1 MRWVVTV
8 VIAGALGCIGEVTG
22 GVGQPFG
29 PGPSLG
35 GVAGGQSGSG
45 VAGGDSSPSAMGV
58 TVLHRLSQAELR
70 NVLTEAL
77 DAQAARSLPDLKD
90 PLVFGLDTNA
100 DALTVSASTVD
111 SMFET
116 AKAIAS
122 KVTPASLGTCAQ
134 GMAER
139 ACAQQ
144 RIAKLALQ
152 LLRRPATQEDLTSYL
167 MLWDAVQAR
176 EGATVATQAVVERL
190 LMTPD
195 FLYHVQIG
203 DPTTGKLNDFEM
215 AARLSFLTWESLPDQ
230 ALFDAAAAGTL
241 TTPAGVQVQLE
252 RLLKDAKAQRTM
264 RRFFELWSDLAKLDD
279 LTKDPSVY
287 SGFAALKA
295 PMREEFSLF
304 MTDLLDRNGT
314 LRELLT
320 SRTGFVDAEL
330 ASLYGVTPPTS
341 GTSKVTLPADRA
353 AGLLTQGA
361 FLAIHGKAQRSGP
374 ILRGLFVRERLLCAA
389 VPPPPPGV
397 SATVPPGTVT
407 NRTTR
412 EYFHTLTAGQ
422 DCQGCHRLIN
432 PIGFSFEG
440 FDGVGRARS
449 IDNGLPVD
457 TRVDV
462 IGSGSIDGTYTN
474 VAELAQRL
482 ADAPEVQ
489 ACVAR
494 SWFRSRFRR
503 REVGDDERVISRAV
517 EAMVRENG
525 KLSALAASLSREEA
539 LLYAHFRVP
548 EGP

>member
-1 MRWVVTV
+1 
-8 VIAGALGCIGEVTG
+8 
-22 GVGQPFG
+22 
-29 PGPSLG
+29 
-35 GVAGGQSGSG
+35 
-45 VAGGDSSPSAMGV
+45 
-58 TVLHRLSQAELR
+58 
-70 NVLTEAL
+70 
-77 DAQAARSLPDLKD
+77 
-90 PLVFGLDTNA
+90 
-100 DALTVSASTVD
+100 
-111 SMFET
+111 
-116 AKAIAS
+116 
-122 KVTPASLGTCAQ
+122 
-134 GMAER
+134 MAER